1 MRDVLI
7 GLAAAGLM
15 ALLWQ
20 QNNLLPILLLGG
32 MFFFLFRFSN
42 LKTPRLGAMVGKKIT
57 RERIDFN
64 HIGGQEQAKK
74 ELLEALEFIL
84 RPKILVKMGI
94 RPLKGIMLV
103 GPPGTGKT
111 LLARAASNYTHSS
124 FVSVAGSEFIEVY
137 AGVGAQRVRQVFEQC
152 RSQALRQGKNSG
164 ILFIDEIDI
173 LGGKRGSH
181 SSHLE
186 YDQTLN
192 QLLVEMDGL
201 ETGGQVQL
209 LVIGATNRP
218 EALDPA
224 LIRPGR
230 FDRVV
235 QVELPDLEGRQ
246 QILKLHL
253 RNKPLSRDVSVEV
266 IARETFGFSGAH
278 LESVANEAAIL
289 AMREGHNEIRE
300 RHLMEAVEKV
310 ILGEKLDR
318 KPEEE
323 EVWRIAV
330 HESGHAL
337 IGEHLKPGSV
347 SSVTITPRGKALGY
361 IRQHPERDYY
371 LYTKEH
377 LEKQIAVLLGGSA
390 SEKIVLGNRSTGS
403 ENDFNQAVELA
414 KKMVASG
421 LSPLGIVSIKDLPRN
436 LLHQTIQQIIQVQEQ
451 RVFGYLSGCVDLIN
465 GVAHYLLDREKIS
478 GDTLRQAISKN
489 SKAG

>member
-1 MRDVLI
+1 MREVLI
-7 GLAAAGLM
+7 GLAAAGIV
-15 ALLWQ
+15 
-20 QNNLLPILLLGG
+20 ILLLLQNSLFPIILLAGL
-32 MFFFLFRFSN
+32 FFFLFRFNN
-42 LKTPRLGAMVGKKIT
+42 LKTPRVGAIGKSKT
-57 RERIDFN
+57 AGGRINFN
-64 HIGGQEQAKK
+64 YIGGQEQAKK
-74 ELLEALEFIL
+74 ELLEALEFIVK
-84 RPKILVKMGI
+84 PKMLAKMGI

-111 LLARAASNYTHSS
+111 LLAKAASNYTHSS
-124 FVSVAGSEFIEVY
+124 FVNVAGSEFIEIY

-201 ETGGQVQL
+201 ETGGQVQI

-235 QVELPDLEGRQ
+235 QVELPDLEGRH

-253 RNKPLSRDVSVEV
+253 RNKPLHREVSVEK

-289 AMREGHNEIRE
+289 AMREGHTQIKDC
-300 RHLMEAVEKV
+300 HLLEAVEKV
-310 ILGEKLDR
+310 ILGEKMDR
-318 KPEEE
+318 KPEAEE
-323 EVWRIAV
+323 IWRIAV

-337 IGEHLKPGSV
+337 IGEHVKPGSV

-361 IRQHPERDYY
+361 IRRHPERDYY
-371 LYTKEH
+371 LYTREH

-390 SEKIVLGNRSTGS
+390 GEKIVLGDQSTGS
-403 ENDFNQAVELA
+403 ESDFNQAVDLA

-421 LSPLGIVSIKDLPRN
+421 LSPLGIVSTKDLPRA
-436 LLHQTIQQIIQVQEQ
+436 LLHQTIQQIIHAQEQ
-451 RVFGYLSGCVDLIN
+451 WVLSYLSECKELIT
-465 GVAHYLLDREKIS
+465 GIARHLLDREKIS
-478 GDTLRQAISKN
+478 GDILRQTISQN
-489 SKAG
+489 IKAG